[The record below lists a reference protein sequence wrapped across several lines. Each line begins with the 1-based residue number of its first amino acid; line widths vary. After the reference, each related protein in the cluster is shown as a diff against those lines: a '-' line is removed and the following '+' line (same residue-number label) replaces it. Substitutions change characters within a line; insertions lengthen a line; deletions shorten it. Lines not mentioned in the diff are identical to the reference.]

1 MSKSLNLT
9 VTLLKRSGQET
20 KLFVIITTLISA
32 LIFNFLN
39 LMESDRFMVRESI
52 AENLFEKGMIAYY
65 LIIVLC
71 VAFFVLLKA
80 NNYLIKVKGN
90 EIGIEALSGISTF
103 SLGFLL
109 TVQTSILN
117 FLGYLFGIILG
128 VIISPI
134 FNYIAFKEFIFQ
146 IDASSFLYM
155 IAFLLLQSFTLGL
168 INQGFGYRNEI
179 TTLLGIND
187 KSQFVAEVYDKKL
200 RFKNFLSIPI
210 MLSMFGVIFIPYEFI
225 KESVEIGIFLF
236 YIPVLGCISF
246 FTSFIPLYLDRMK
259 ERRFLNHKYNLII
272 ISNLKTSIKKNQ
284 IIFPF
289 LLGVGTAFPMF
300 MILREYTSASM
311 FFNALAFVLS
321 IIFITFLMV
330 FNGLSTSLDE
340 IKALKQLRVL
350 GYSKK
355 EIMYILK
362 TKINVFYFILVT
374 IPLIF
379 NITLMVYLIRNL
391 NFSIGYGC
399 LYIGMYVV
407 VFFITTV
414 ITYIYSVKELEK
426 NLL

>member
-1 MSKSLNLT
+1 MSKSLDLT

-39 LMESDRFMVRESI
+39 LMEADQFMAGESI
-52 AENLFEKGMIAYY
+52 VENLAERGMIVYY

-128 VIISPI
+128 IIISPI
-134 FNYIAFKEFIFQ
+134 FNYIAFKEIIFQ
-146 IDASSFLYM
+146 IDVSSFLYM

-179 TTLLGIND
+179 TVLLGIND

-200 RFKNFLSIPI
+200 RFKNLLSIPI
-210 MLSMFGVIFIPYEFI
+210 MLSMFAVIFIPYEFV
-225 KESVEIGIFLF
+225 KESVEIGVFLF
-236 YIPVLGCISF
+236 YIPVLGCIAF
-246 FTSFIPLYLDRMK
+246 FNNFLPLYLDRLK
-259 ERRFLNHKYNLII
+259 EKKFLNHKYYLII

-289 LLGVGTAFPMF
+289 LLGVGTAFPVV

-355 EIMYILK
+355 DIMYILK
-362 TKINVFYFILVT
+362 TKINIFYFILVT

-379 NITLMVYLIRNL
+379 NITLMTYLVKNL
-391 NFSIGYGC
+391 NFDIGYGC
-399 LYIGMYVV
+399 LYIGMYVI
-407 VFFITTV
+407 VFFITTL
-414 ITYIYSVKELEK
+414 ITYVYSVKELEK

>member
-1 MSKSLNLT
+1 MLH
-9 VTLLKRSGQET
+9 
-20 KLFVIITTLISA
+20 
-32 LIFNFLN
+32 
-39 LMESDRFMVRESI
+39 
-52 AENLFEKGMIAYY
+52 
-65 LIIVLC
+65 
-71 VAFFVLLKA
+71 FFVLLKA

-134 FNYIAFKEFIFQ
+134 FNYIAFKEIVFQ
-146 IDASSFLYM
+146 IDVSSFLYM

-179 TTLLGIND
+179 TVLLGIND

-200 RFKNFLSIPI
+200 RFKNLLSIPI
-210 MLSMFGVIFIPYEFI
+210 MLSMFAVIFIPYEFV
-225 KESVEIGIFLF
+225 KESVEIGVFLF
-236 YIPVLGCISF
+236 YIPVLGCIAF
-246 FTSFIPLYLDRMK
+246 FNNFLPLYLDRLK
-259 ERRFLNHKYNLII
+259 EQKFLNHKYHLII

-289 LLGVGTAFPMF
+289 LLGVGTAFPVV

-355 EIMYILK
+355 DIMYILK
-362 TKINVFYFILVT
+362 TKINIFYFILVT

-379 NITLMVYLIRNL
+379 NITLMTYLVKNL
-391 NFSIGYGC
+391 NFDIGYGC

-407 VFFITTV
+407 VFFITTL